1 MAKVKRSVCPASDLL
16 RGEFAGVVFF
26 IQMHF
31 AAVGGLEGNGTDGAL
46 VEDFAVLLLYVHL
59 LSLEGLEN
67 HITVKTSEKEEMLPF
82 CSYCSAIFLACLDL
96 LVPSLPGVVQAV
108 FLDVLLDVCRAAQGS
123 AFRTAV
129 RGLVGMNAFM
139 SSEAALVG

>member
-1 MAKVKRSVCPASDLL
+1 
-16 RGEFAGVVFF
+16 
-26 IQMHF
+26 MHF
-31 AAVGGLEGNGTDGAL
+31 AAVGGLKGDGTDGAL

-67 HITVKTSEKEEMLPF
+67 HITVKTSEKEDMLPF
-82 CSYCSAIFLACLDL
+82 CYHCSAVFPACRDL

-108 FLDVLLDVCRAAQGS
+108 FLDVLLDVCRAAQS
-123 AFRTAV
+123 STFRTAV
-129 RGLVGMNAFM
+129 RGLVGVKALM